1 MAGAGNEMTPG
12 FGHLRASHADREH
25 VIGTLKA
32 AFVQG
37 RLAKE
42 EFDQR
47 VSQALRSRTYAD
59 LAAVTA
65 DLPARLIHAE
75 QRREPAPARAAQPVN
90 KPLMW
95 GMCAV
100 TLAGVLA
107 GVAAFPVNSLTLLAM
122 GVIAILV
129 GAPVAGTLI
138 LDSWRGHHTGEL
150 PPGPAQALWAP
161 EAEQYRG
168 PGDDLTLAAAREDVR
183 AGHAPGA
190 GHAPRNGAARPGHF
204 QAVPFQC
211 CKISPFRSH
220 PAAQAL
226 WARYN
231 ADGMP
236 ADLAGST
243 TARRLRSSA

>member
-1 MAGAGNEMTPG
+1 MAGAGNEMTPATPG
-12 FGHLRASHADREH
+12 FGDLRASHADREY
-25 VIGTLKA
+25 VISTLKA

-47 VSQALRSRTYAD
+47 VSQTLRSRTYAD

-75 QRREPAPARAAQPVN
+75 QRREPARAQAAQPVQPVN

-138 LDSWRGHHTGEL
+138 LDSWRGHHTSGGL
-150 PPGPAQALWAP
+150 PPWPAQAVQAP
-161 EAEQYRG
+161 EPEQHRG
-168 PGDDLTLAAAREDVR
+168 IGDDLTPATAREDVR
-183 AGHAPGA
+183 AGHAPG
-190 GHAPRNGAARPGHF
+190 NGATRLGHF

-226 WARYN
+226 WAEVTVTPSN
-231 ADGMP
+231 
-236 ADLAGST
+236 
-243 TARRLRSSA
+243 

>member
-47 VSQALRSRTYAD
+47 VSQTLRSRTYAD

-75 QRREPAPARAAQPVN
+75 QRREPAAAQAAQPVN
-90 KPLMW
+90 KPLLW

-138 LDSWRGHHTGEL
+138 LDSWRGRHIGGEL

-161 EAEQYRG
+161 ETEQYPG

-183 AGHAPGA
+183 A

-226 WARYN
+226 SAEVTVTPSNWPTAAWLALALPIDLYHSRY
-231 ADGMP
+231 
-236 ADLAGST
+236 
-243 TARRLRSSA
+243 

>member
-1 MAGAGNEMTPG
+1 MAGAGNDMTLG

-25 VIGTLKA
+25 VISTLKA

-47 VSQALRSRTYAD
+47 VSQTLRSRTYAD

-75 QRREPAPARAAQPVN
+75 QRREPAPAQAAQPVN
-90 KPLMW
+90 KSLLW
-95 GMCAV
+95 GFCAI

-138 LDSWRGHHTGEL
+138 LDSWRGHHTSGGL
-150 PPGPAQALWAP
+150 PPWPAQAVQAP
-161 EAEQYRG
+161 EPEQHRG
-168 PGDDLTLAAAREDVR
+168 IGDDLTPATAREDVR
-183 AGHAPGA
+183 AGHAPG
-190 GHAPRNGAARPGHF
+190 NGAARPGHF
-204 QAVPFQC
+204 HAAPFQC

-226 WARYN
+226 WAEVTVTPSN
-231 ADGMP
+231 
-236 ADLAGST
+236 
-243 TARRLRSSA
+243 

>member
-12 FGHLRASHADREH
+12 FGRLRASHADREH
-25 VIGTLKA
+25 VISTLKA

-47 VSQALRSRTYAD
+47 VGQTLRSRTYAD

-75 QRREPAPARAAQPVN
+75 QRREPAPAQAVQPVN

-122 GVIAILV
+122 GVTAILV
-129 GAPVAGTLI
+129 GAPVAGTLL
-138 LDSWRGHHTGEL
+138 LDSWRGHHTGGEL
-150 PPGPAQALWAP
+150 PPAPAQALPAP
-161 EAEQYRG
+161 VAEQHRG
-168 PGDDLTLAAAREDVR
+168 IGDDLILAAAREDVR
-183 AGHAPGA
+183 AGHAPG
-190 GHAPRNGAARPGHF
+190 NGATRRTWWP
-204 QAVPFQC
+204 
-211 CKISPFRSH
+211 
-220 PAAQAL
+220 L
-226 WARYN
+226 
-231 ADGMP
+231 
-236 ADLAGST
+236 
-243 TARRLRSSA
+243 TARA

>member
-25 VIGTLKA
+25 VISTLKA

-47 VSQALRSRTYAD
+47 VSQTLRSRTYAD

-75 QRREPAPARAAQPVN
+75 LRREPAPAQAAQPVN

-95 GMCAV
+95 GFCAL

-122 GVIAILV
+122 GITAILI
-129 GAPVAGTLI
+129 GAPVAGTLL
-138 LDSWRGHHTGEL
+138 LDSWRGYHTSGEL
-150 PPGPAQALWAP
+150 PPPPAQALKAP
-161 EAEQYRG
+161 VAEQYRG
-168 PGDDLTLAAAREDVR
+168 IGDDLTLTAAREDVR
-183 AGHAPGA
+183 AGQAPGK
-190 GHAPRNGAARPGHF
+190 G
-204 QAVPFQC
+204 
-211 CKISPFRSH
+211 
-220 PAAQAL
+220 
-226 WARYN
+226 
-231 ADGMP
+231 
-236 ADLAGST
+236 
-243 TARRLRSSA
+243 TARRTWWSLTARA

>member
-25 VIGTLKA
+25 VISTLKA

-75 QRREPAPARAAQPVN
+75 QRREPARAQAAQPVQPVN

-122 GVIAILV
+122 GVIAVLV
-129 GAPVAGTLI
+129 GAPVAGTLL
-138 LDSWRGHHTGEL
+138 LDSWRGHHTGGEL
-150 PPGPAQALWAP
+150 PPRPAQALRAP
-161 EAEQYRG
+161 VAEQYRG
-168 PGDDLTLAAAREDVR
+168 IGDDLMPAAAREDVR
-183 AGHAPGA
+183 AGPAPG
-190 GHAPRNGAARPGHF
+190 NGAAWPGHF

-211 CKISPFRSH
+211 CKIGPFRSH

-226 WARYN
+226 RAQVTVT
-231 ADGMP
+231 P
-236 ADLAGST
+236 
-243 TARRLRSSA
+243 SS